1 MAAGYLTCLQGISFP
16 EFAERM
22 IAMIIRMDGLGK
34 VYRTGRIEVEALRDV
49 NLTIYKGEFVSIMGP
64 SGSGKSTLMN
74 IIGCLDRATSG
85 YYELDGVNIS
95 SLDGVELAK
104 IRNLKIGFV
113 FQSFNLLPRIN
124 ALQNVELPMIYAGIG
139 KKERR
144 KRAIKALERVSLT
157 ERMDHK
163 PNELSGGQKQRVAIA
178 RSLVNNPAIILAD
191 EPTGNLDSASGED
204 IMAVF
209 QELNREGV
217 TIVLVTHEPDIALHT
232 RRIVKFRDGL
242 LTSDELVDDPVD
254 ARNLIMARNNQEKV

>member
-1 MAAGYLTCLQGISFP
+1 
-16 EFAERM
+16 
-22 IAMIIRMDGLGK
+22 MIIMMKDLGK
-34 VYRTGRIEVEALRDV
+34 IYRTGKIEVEALKCVDL
-49 NLTIYKGEFVSIMGP
+49 NIDKGEFVSIMGP

-85 YYELDGVNIS
+85 QYELDGVAIS
-95 SLDGVELAK
+95 KLDDMELAK

-124 ALQNVELPMIYAGIG
+124 AVQNVELPMIYAGVG
-139 KKERR
+139 KKDRRR
-144 KRAIKALERVSLT
+144 KAVEALERVNLAD
-157 ERMDHK
+157 RMTHK

-178 RSLVNNPAIILAD
+178 RALVNTPAIILAD
-191 EPTGNLDSASGED
+191 EPTGNLDSASGEE

-232 RRIVKFRDGL
+232 KRVVKFRDGF
-242 LTSDELVDDPVD
+242 LTSDEPIPNPLD
-254 ARNLIMARNNQEKV
+254 ARALIKARMEEEAV